1 MKNANEGLNILV
13 IEDNQGDYFLIEN
26 CLIEKFPFAK
36 ICNAST
42 YKDALNAIVNA
53 SNKPEIIFLDLSL
66 PDNSG
71 EKLINDIVG
80 LNLEIPIIVLTGYS
94 DFNFGIKSLTL
105 GVSDY
110 LLKDEINPT
119 NLSKSIFY
127 SLERQKQFIKL
138 KHSQDDFQSL
148 FYLSP
153 SGMWIVDIVTFKII
167 DVNNA
172 ALEIFGNFKDIFQSK
187 SLKDILPKTEFKNLK
202 ESITIL
208 NDRLVVN
215 FKTTFKYLRDDKSE
229 ADLEID
235 TTAIDYQGN
244 RAILII
250 TNDITE
256 RQNQFNA
263 VKDQNKKLKDIA
275 WLQSHIVR
283 APLSRILGLC
293 NLIESFDEFKKNKDL
308 KQMIGYLT
316 KSANDLDQAIKKI
329 TSKSGTTQDFS
340 ADFSANEEF

>member
-13 IEDNQGDYFLIEN
+13 IEDNPGDYFLIEN
-26 CLIEKFPFAK
+26 CLIEKFPSAK

-42 YKDALNAIVNA
+42 YKDALKEIVNA
-53 SNKPEIIFLDLSL
+53 SNKPDILFLDLSL

-71 EKLINDIVG
+71 EKLINDIIG

-127 SLERQKQFIKL
+127 SLEREKQFIKL

-153 SGMWIVDIVTFKII
+153 SGMWIVDIVTFKVI

-172 ALEIFGNFKDIFQSK
+172 ALEIFGNFKDIFQLK
-187 SLKDILPKTEFKNLK
+187 SLKDILPKTEFRNLK
-202 ESITIL
+202 ESITNL

-215 FKTTFKYLRDDKSE
+215 FKTSFKYLRDDKTE

-316 KSANDLDQAIKKI
+316 KSANDLDRAIKKI
-329 TSKSGTTQDFS
+329 TSKSGTTHDFNSDFS
-340 ADFSANEEF
+340 GNEEY